1 MLLGGAAEWEWRK
14 KECVCV
20 CACVCC
26 GFSNGDAAQLERKLL
41 GLTRANTEGFETGF
55 VW

>member
-1 MLLGGAAEWEWRK
+1 M
-14 KECVCV
+14 
-20 CACVCC
+20 CVCC